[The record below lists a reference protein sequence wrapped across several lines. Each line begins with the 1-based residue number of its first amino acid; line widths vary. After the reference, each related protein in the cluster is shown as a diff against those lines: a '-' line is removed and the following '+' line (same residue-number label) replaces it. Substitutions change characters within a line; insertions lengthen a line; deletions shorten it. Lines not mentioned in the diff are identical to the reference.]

1 MCFVK
6 SFEQRCA
13 FGGKADLARP
23 AARSA
28 YDAVDGARSAASK
41 CYRDAAILSTH
52 LDDPPRSRCSWQSWR
67 QAGSAKPMACWPCI
81 NLMQYL
87 RILPIACVLFGAC
100 SCSELAGDSG
110 VSKPAQ
116 IRCQVGPDCDLKWER
131 AYTWV
136 VESSG
141 LKLKTKTD
149 GLIKTAETPGNDRTL
164 VVTITKNASSQS
176 GIYEIDFIGKC
187 TSIWSCI
194 PSDAESRTNF
204 ANFVSTAN

>member
-1 MCFVK
+1 VRFW
-6 SFEQRCA
+6 
-13 FGGKADLARP
+13 GKADLARP

-41 CYRDAAILSTH
+41 SIETRRSYLRTLIST
-52 LDDPPRSRCSWQSWR
+52 RSRYSWQSWR

-87 RILPIACVLFGAC
+87 RLLPIACVLFGAC

-110 VSKPAQ
+110 VSKPEQ

-149 GLIKTAETPGNDRTL
+149 GLIKTAESPGNDRTL
-164 VVTITKNASSQS
+164 VITITKNPSSQS

-204 ANFVSTAN
+204 TNFVSTAN